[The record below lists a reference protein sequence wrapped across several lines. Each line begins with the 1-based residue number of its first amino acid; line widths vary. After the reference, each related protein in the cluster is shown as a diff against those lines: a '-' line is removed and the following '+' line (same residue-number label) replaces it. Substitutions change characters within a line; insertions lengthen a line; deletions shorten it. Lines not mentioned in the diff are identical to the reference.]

1 MLMMLL
7 LLSSFTWQTNDKY
20 SAVFFFF
27 YKFIFLKYQLKFN
40 AYKHLWW
47 WWEAYCVTFEWGG
60 FRCCNCLLPS

>member
-20 SAVFFFF
+20 S
-27 YKFIFLKYQLKFN
+27 L
-40 AYKHLWW
+40 HLW
-47 WWEAYCVTFEWGG
+47 WWEAYCVTFERGG